1 MYFYPYECLV
11 KIQDFHP
18 DISSCITCPEYR
30 NTIPADGFRMTDRT
44 NGILETKI
52 RNQSDIMAI
61 IHPFKGWLPQP
72 ELADQLVCVPYDV
85 ISTEEAAEMA
95 EGKPDSFLHV
105 IRPEIDLPDG
115 TPFNHDSVYEKGA
128 ENLKRLLGSDLF
140 TQDQQNTIYIYQL
153 EAENHIQT
161 GLFTCASVEDYDN
174 DVILKHEL
182 TRPDKEDDRTRHIL
196 TQQAHA
202 EPVMLTFRDTAE
214 VGSLIAGI
222 TDGQPP
228 LIEHR
233 GEGDVIHRLWRTD
246 SVIEFVEAFASIP
259 SLYVADGHH
268 RCKSASRAAEEMR
281 KKSDNQSV
289 GIREFEFFPVVLF
302 PMNQMRILPYNRVL
316 KQVSD
321 ALFAQLKEEYH
332 LTGTEQKTP
341 VEKGTVSLYF
351 KGEWWAMKLPE
362 PAGNSTVDSLDV
374 ARLQNGILK
383 PLFGIE
389 NPRTDAN
396 IAFVGGIRGTSELEK
411 LVDKGEA
418 DLAVSMFPTSIE
430 ELVAVSDQGELMPPK
445 STWFEPKIK
454 SGFVVHTF

>member
-1 MYFYPYECLV
+1 
-11 KIQDFHP
+11 
-18 DISSCITCPEYR
+18 
-30 NTIPADGFRMTDRT
+30 
-44 NGILETKI
+44 
-52 RNQSDIMAI
+52 MAI
-61 IHPFKGWLPQP
+61 IHPFKGWLPKP

-85 ISTEEAAEMA
+85 ISTVEAAEMA
-95 EGKPDSFLHV
+95 EGKPNSFLHV

-128 ENLKRLLGSDLF
+128 ENLKNLLGSDLF
-140 TQDQQNTIYIYQL
+140 TQDEQSSIYIYQL
-153 EAENHIQT
+153 ETENHIQT

-214 VGSLIAGI
+214 IGTLIAGI
-222 TDGQPP
+222 TEKHPP
-228 LIEHR
+228 LIEHT
-233 GEGDVIHRLWRTD
+233 GEGNVIHRLWKTH
-246 SVIEFVEAFASIP
+246 SVDEFVHAFASIP
-259 SLYVADGHH
+259 KLYVADGHH

-281 KKSDNQSV
+281 KTSEGENGNSN
-289 GIREFEFFPVVLF
+289 EYEFFPVVLF

-316 KQVSD
+316 KQVSET
-321 ALFAQLKEEYH
+321 LFAQLKQKYH
-332 LTGTEQKTP
+332 LTRTEQKTP
-341 VEKGTVSLYF
+341 SEMGVVSLYF

-362 PAGNSTVDSLDV
+362 PAGSSTVDSLDV

-396 IAFVGGIRGTSELEK
+396 IAFVGGIRGTKELEK
-411 LVDKGEA
+411 LVDNGRA
-418 DLAVSMFPTSIE
+418 DLAVSMFPTSID